1 MSDQYDYSGE
11 PEHDPDVADGIH
23 DSEYIGSADE
33 PDEPDAY
40 DDYLDSEQYD

>member
-11 PEHDPDVADGIH
+11 PEHDPDVADAVH
-23 DSEYIGSADE
+23 DFEYIGSAY
-33 PDEPDAY
+33 EPDAY

>member
-11 PEHDPDVADGIH
+11 PEHHPDVADGVH
-23 DSEYIGSADE
+23 DSEYGSA
-33 PDEPDAY
+33 DEPDAY

>member
-11 PEHDPDVADGIH
+11 PEHDPDVADGVH
-23 DSEYIGSADE
+23 DSEYIGSAG
-33 PDEPDAY
+33 EPDAY